1 MNIFKNLYKYR
12 EFLKTSVKKEFRGK
26 YKKSFLGILWSFLN
40 PLFQLLIYALVFPF
54 ILKNNIENYTV
65 FLIVALFPWNFFNL
79 SIIQSSACIVANGG
93 IIKKVYFPREILPI
107 STATS
112 NLINFLIT
120 EIIVFVFLFVSGIG
134 ISSTIFVFPLIVLIQ
149 FILQLGLSFILS
161 AITVYVRDVE
171 YLINVIMMLA
181 FYLSPIVYSAD
192 MIPAKFLPLFKFID
206 SIPIKIKRKDGKTS
220 YVDLNNYIV
229 NLLTRMI
236 PPTYEEEALKSAA
249 IIVRANVFRSL
260 YENNYVNEEEYQS
273 INTFQKMW
281 KNNFWSNFDKLK
293 DAVEETSY
301 QYLANKNKYYFDF
314 DIRDK
319 YKVPFSSYGANML
332 AKSGYKYHDILHHYY
347 PDAFLEIV

>member
-112 NLINFLIT
+112 NLINFLIK

-192 MIPAKFLPLFKFID
+192 MIPAKFLPLFKLNPMFHI
-206 SIPIKIKRKDGKTS
+206 IKYYRDI
-220 YVDLNNYIV
+220 
-229 NLLTRMI
+229 
-236 PPTYEEEALKSAA
+236 
-249 IIVRANVFRSL
+249 L
-260 YENNYVNEEEYQS
+260 YY
-273 INTFQKMW
+273 QKMP
-281 KNNFWSNFDKLK
+281 NMSSVLILFIICIFILFIGYLIFRKLEK
-293 DAVEETSY
+293 KFAEE
-301 QYLANKNKYYFDF
+301 L
-314 DIRDK
+314 
-319 YKVPFSSYGANML
+319 
-332 AKSGYKYHDILHHYY
+332 
-347 PDAFLEIV
+347 